1 MYKKLNEVV
10 YSYDDVKMGK
20 KNGGAGQFG
29 VPVSSKQL
37 KAKLKTNILNQISGP
52 LGGHADV
59 VPFLIWG
66 APGIGKTAIIKS
78 TIKDMAQSKWH
89 AINLNLEI
97 ISLSGYT
104 IE

>member
-1 MYKKLNEVV
+1 
-10 YSYDDVKMGK
+10 MGK
-20 KNGGAGQFG
+20 KNGGAGQYG

>member
-1 MYKKLNEVV
+1 MKIQETKEIINYLLDNNLRLAEE
-10 YSYDDVKMGK
+10 GK
-20 KNGGAGQFG
+20 NKIAINLEG
-29 VPVSSKQL
+29 K
-37 KAKLKTNILNQISGP
+37 
-52 LGGHADV
+52 
-59 VPFLIWG
+59 
-66 APGIGKTAIIKS
+66 PGIGKTAIIKS